1 MTTQKW
7 RAMSA
12 EQRRVWIAEKLDD
25 KFKLCPIHH
34 QHECCGRG
42 RIPDY
47 ERDLNACA
55 EMVSTLDDD
64 GTRTYFLD
72 ILSDVI
78 PSQYEDGDH
87 HLETMARMNFA
98 EVNATAP
105 QRCEAFALAV
115 EPETG
120 EK

>member
-12 EQRRVWIAEKLDD
+12 EQRSVWIAEKLDD

-55 EMVSTLDDD
+55 EMVSTLPE
-64 GTRTYFLD
+64 RNRVLYLHFLD
-72 ILSDVI
+72 CIATGVRGMIALV
-78 PSQYEDGDH
+78 EDWSIS
-87 HLETMARMNFA
+87 EIYAIT
-98 EVNATAP
+98 EATAP

-120 EK
+120 E